1 MTSNYNDL
9 VNVASFWKKREHFD
23 MERGDIAHY
32 CRDCKKMI
40 AVEVMDEDL
49 AKYRCTICQGENIA
63 TGTTVSLSEHFSK
76 KR

>member
-1 MTSNYNDL
+1 
-9 VNVASFWKKREHFD
+9 

-63 TGTTVSLSEHFSK
+63 TGTMVSLSEYFSK